1 MGINAFKSR
10 VTDLGRANRFR
21 VYGAGITD
29 LEFYCKA
36 ASLPGATIGV
46 MEVPYQGR
54 ALKYAGDRVYDDWEI
69 TVFGDKR
76 GNLRAQFEEWMLT
89 AMTHESNLGNDLSA
103 YTRDLTVEQLDRQDS
118 PIFTYRLVSCWPS
131 QMAPMDLAWDTND
144 QPSEFAVTLSFD
156 EYTTA

>member
-1 MGINAFKSR
+1 MGINSFKSR

-36 ASLPGATIGV
+36 SSLPGATIGV

-54 ALKYAGDRVYDDWEI
+54 ALKYAGDRTYDDWEI
-69 TVFGDKR
+69 TVFGDNR
-76 GNLRAQFEEWMLT
+76 GNLRDQFEQWMVD
-89 AMTHESNLGNDLSA
+89 AMTHESNLGADLPA
-103 YTRDLTVEQLDRQDS
+103 YTRDLVVQQLDRQDS
-118 PIFTYRLVSCWPS
+118 PIFTYNLLSVWPS
-131 QMAPMDLAWDTND
+131 VMGPMDLAWDSND
-144 QPSEFAVTLSFD
+144 TPSEFTVTLSFD